1 MGLSILNQANFS
13 VRGFLE
19 WYCSSLVSCLMMLGI
34 YFVSFCAMLP
44 VSIDWPFLVV
54 PSIFSNVFDAIKIHC
69 NILFYIS
76 GGLELFKGLLK
87 SEFSEENVE
96 FWITCE
102 EFRCSGDANMQ
113 VFAQKIYGDFVI
125 FNGPKEVWN
134 LFNWLY
140 SIVIRIMYCNMIV
153 SRMNSKFHYVFK

>member
-1 MGLSILNQANFS
+1 
-13 VRGFLE
+13 
-19 WYCSSLVSCLMMLGI
+19 
-34 YFVSFCAMLP
+34 
-44 VSIDWPFLVV
+44 
-54 PSIFSNVFDAIKIHC
+54 
-69 NILFYIS
+69 
-76 GGLELFKGLLK
+76 
-87 SEFSEENVE
+87 
-96 FWITCE
+96 
-102 EFRCSGDANMQ
+102 MQ